1 MIDQVSFPAQQDVQ
15 TRGTKPVAL
24 LSQLTQ
30 TIPDLIVV
38 LWLRLIAVTAPAQS
52 NKMQACRSL
61 NR

>member
-15 TRGTKPVAL
+15 TRSTKPVAL

-38 LWLRLIAVTAPAQS
+38 LWLRLVAVTAPAQS
-52 NKMQACRSL
+52 N
-61 NR
+61 